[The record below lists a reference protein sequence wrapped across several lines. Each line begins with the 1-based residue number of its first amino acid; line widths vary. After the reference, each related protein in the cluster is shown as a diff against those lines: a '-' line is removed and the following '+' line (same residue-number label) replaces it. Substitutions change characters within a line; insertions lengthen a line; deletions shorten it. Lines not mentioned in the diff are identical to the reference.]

1 MEKIKVD
8 PSKYLSQVDRVLEKI
23 GLLLVSTNKEGAS
36 NVMTIGWGLFGILW
50 EMDFV
55 MVAVRPSRHTFNYIE
70 DTGEFTINVPKLDM
84 ADILEYCGTVSGRD
98 EDKFIKMSLDLI
110 KGTSV
115 SAPIIKQC
123 CLHFE
128 CKVAY
133 KTRLIQE
140 GIPKEIILD
149 RYPEGDFHT
158 IYFGKILNVLADED
172 ISSKMELL

>member
-55 MVAVRPSRHTFNYIE
+55 MVAIRPSRHTFNYIE
-70 DTGEFTINVPKLDM
+70 DTGEFTINVPTLDM
-84 ADILEYCGTVSGRD
+84 ANVLEYCGTVSGRD
-98 EDKFIKMSLDLI
+98 EDKFIQMSLDLI

-172 ISSKMELL
+172 IISKMELL

>member
-8 PSKYLSQVDRVLEKI
+8 PSKYLSQVDQVLEKI

-70 DTGEFTINVPKLDM
+70 DTGEFTINVPTLDM
-84 ADILEYCGTVSGRD
+84 ASVLEYCGTVSGRD